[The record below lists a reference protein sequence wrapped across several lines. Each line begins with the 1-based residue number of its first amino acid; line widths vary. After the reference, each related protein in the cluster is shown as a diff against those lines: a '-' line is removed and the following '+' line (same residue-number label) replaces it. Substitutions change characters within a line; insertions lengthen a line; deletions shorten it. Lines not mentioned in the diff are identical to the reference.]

1 MTERQTEEQEQL
13 VNQIEETR
21 AELGETVDAL
31 AQKADVKARLSEEL
45 GQRKAAWRDR
55 VSSATLPKSSVSI
68 HLATARQVI
77 ELGPVFV
84 FNFGKGYPTNQ
95 LKGCDG

>member
-1 MTERQTEEQEQL
+1 
-13 VNQIEETR
+13 V
-21 AELGETVDAL
+21 GE
-31 AQKADVKARLSEEL
+31 K
-45 GQRKAAWRDR
+45 
-55 VSSATLPKSSVSI
+55 KSTVSI
-68 HLATARQVI
+68 HLATAQQVI